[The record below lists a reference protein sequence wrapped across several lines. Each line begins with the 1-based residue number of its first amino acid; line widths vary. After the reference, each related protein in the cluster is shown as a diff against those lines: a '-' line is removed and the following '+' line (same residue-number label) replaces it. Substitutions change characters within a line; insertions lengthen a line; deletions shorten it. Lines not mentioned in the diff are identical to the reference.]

1 MAGRGV
7 SLKDALL
14 NQYQAILFAGAAGF
28 ALLSGSLLPF
38 LVLLGLELIA
48 LPAVVGNVRLANAL
62 EMRRRAALGPV
73 AAPPLPRPPRL
84 TGEGLTFD
92 RRQRFAE
99 IQSLAAVIERNYT
112 RLSEVSQPLLLEQR
126 SKLDQL
132 LGNAL
137 SHLKALDA
145 IEDLSGTKA
154 GPEALE
160 AEVAELDR
168 RIADPATPEAV
179 RARLRDGRDFKLRL
193 RDSTGRVRERREV
206 LLAEIETLETA
217 MKILAQESAALQA
230 PGEVAARIDEL
241 VAGAEATAETV
252 REIEE
257 LSRQGEAA
265 RRQRAA
271 LLQ

>member
-7 SLKDALL
+7 SLRDALL
-14 NQYQAILFAGAAGF
+14 NQYQAILLAGAAGF
-28 ALLSGSLLPF
+28 ALLSGSPLPF
-38 LVLLGLELIA
+38 LVLAGLELIA

-62 EMRRRAALGPV
+62 EMRRRAALGP
-73 AAPPLPRPPRL
+73 APPLPRPPRL

-160 AEVAELDR
+160 AEVADLDR
-168 RIADPATPEAV
+168 RIADPATTEAV

-193 RDSTGRVRERREV
+193 RDSTGRVRERREI

-257 LSRQGEAA
+257 LARQGEAA
-265 RRQRAA
+265 RRQRAT

>member
-7 SLKDALL
+7 SLMDALL
-14 NQYQAILFAGAAGF
+14 NQYQAILLAGAAGF
-28 ALLSGSLLPF
+28 ALLSGTALPF
-38 LVLLGLELIA
+38 LVLAGLELLL
-48 LPAVVGNVRLANAL
+48 LPAVVGNERLANAL
-62 EMRRRAALGPV
+62 AMRRRGALAAG
-73 AAPPLPRPPRL
+73 AAPPAPPRL
-84 TGEGLTFD
+84 TGEGLSFE
-92 RRQRFAE
+92 RRQRFTE
-99 IQSLAAVIERNYT
+99 IQALAQVIERNYT

-126 SKLDQL
+126 AKLDQL
-132 LGNAL
+132 LANAL
-137 SHLKALDA
+137 AHLKALES
-145 IEDLSGTKA
+145 IEDLSGMKA
-154 GPEALE
+154 APEALA
-160 AEVAELDR
+160 AEIAELDR

-193 RDSTGRVRERREV
+193 RDSTARVAERREV

-241 VAGAEATAETV
+241 VAGAEATAATI